1 MAVTQLPTSGE
12 PTRSRRAKGVNWKAL
27 QPYLLSAPQTLV
39 FLLFLVIPIAAIVV
53 VSFWNF
59 NGFAMFPGFTLNNY
73 LGIFT
78 SKVYLATYLNTFKFA
93 FLVWLV
99 CLSISYPVAY
109 FLSFHIKNPKLQTI
123 WFLICTV
130 PFLTSNIIRMIS
142 WIPFLGRE
150 GLINQAL
157 MGLGLTKQPIEIFLF
172 SDFSVVLAMVHLY
185 ALFMV
190 APIFNS
196 MIRIDR
202 NLVSA
207 AEDAGA
213 SPFQIQKEIIV
224 PLAAPGIAIG
234 SIFVVTLVMGEFA
247 TMRIMSGGKSSSVGY
262 LIKNQLDSLQY
273 PLAAANAI
281 VLLIITL
288 TIVFAILRAVDIRK
302 EL

>member
-1 MAVTQLPTSGE
+1 MAVTQLPSSE
-12 PTRSRRAKGVNWKAL
+12 NRSRTPKSINWKTL

-78 SKVYLATYLNTFKFA
+78 SKVYLATYLNTLKFA

-99 CLSISYPVAY
+99 CLLISYPVAY
-109 FLSFHIKNPKLQTI
+109 FLSFHIKNPKWQTI

-157 MGLGLTKQPIEIFLF
+157 MGIGLTKQPIEVFLF

-213 SPFQIQKEIIV
+213 SPFQIQKEIIL
-224 PLAAPGIAIG
+224 PLSAPGIAIG

-273 PLAAANAI
+273 PLAAANAV

-288 TIVFAILRAVDIRK
+288 MIVFAILRAVDIRK

>member
-1 MAVTQLPTSGE
+1 MLKNS
-12 PTRSRRAKGVNWKAL
+12 KAL
-27 QPYLLSAPQTLV
+27 QPYLLVAPQTLI
-39 FLLFLVIPIAAIVV
+39 FLFFLVLPIAAIIV

-59 NGFAMFPGFTLNNY
+59 NGFAMTPGFTLDNY
-73 LGIFT
+73 LGIFS

-93 FLVWLV
+93 LLVWLF
-99 CLSISYPVAY
+99 CLLISYPVAY
-109 FLSFHIKNPKLQTI
+109 FLAFHVKSPQWQTI
-123 WFLICTV
+123 LFLICTV

-150 GLINQAL
+150 GVINKAL
-157 MGLGLTKQPIEIFLF
+157 MGLQLTNQPIEMFLF
-172 SDFSVVLAMVHLY
+172 SDFAVILAMVHLY
-185 ALFMV
+185 VLFMV

-202 NLVSA
+202 SLVAA

-213 SPFQIQKEIIV
+213 SPFQIQKEIIL
-224 PLAAPGIAIG
+224 PLSAAGIAIG
-234 SIFVVTLVMGEFA
+234 SIFIVTLVMGEFA

-273 PLAAANAI
+273 PLAAANAV

-288 TIVFAILRAVDIRK
+288 VIVFGILRVVDIRK

>member
-1 MAVTQLPTSGE
+1 MNNSKTL
-12 PTRSRRAKGVNWKAL
+12 RN
-27 QPYLLSAPQTLV
+27 YLLVAPQTLV
-39 FLLFLVIPIAAIVV
+39 FVLFLVLPIIAIAI

-59 NGFAMFPGFTLNNY
+59 NGFAMTPGFTLNNY
-73 LGIFT
+73 LGIF
-78 SKVYLATYLNTFKFA
+78 SSRVYLSTYLNTFKFA
-93 FLVWLV
+93 FLVWLF
-99 CLSISYPVAY
+99 CLLISYPVAY
-109 FLSFHIKNPKLQTI
+109 FLAFHIKSPKWQTI
-123 WFLICTV
+123 LFLICTV

-157 MGLGLTKQPIEIFLF
+157 MGLGITNQPVEIFLF
-172 SDFSVVLAMVHLY
+172 SDFSVILAMVHLY
-185 ALFMV
+185 CLFMV

-196 MIRIDR
+196 MMRIDR
-202 NLVSA
+202 SLVTA
-207 AEDAGA
+207 AEDLGS
-213 SPFQIQKEIIV
+213 SPFQIQKEIIL
-224 PLAAPGIAIG
+224 PLSASGIAIG

-281 VLLIITL
+281 VLLIVTL
-288 TIVFAILRAVDIRK
+288 IIVFAILRVVDIRK